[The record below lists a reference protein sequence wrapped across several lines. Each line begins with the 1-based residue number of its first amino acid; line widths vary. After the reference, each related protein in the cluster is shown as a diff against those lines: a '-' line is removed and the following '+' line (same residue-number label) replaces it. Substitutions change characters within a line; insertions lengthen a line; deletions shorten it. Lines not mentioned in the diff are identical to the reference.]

1 MKAFERRHN
10 STNTKF
16 KFQNQFTQVN
26 SFPVVLN
33 VKLQLQACANADV
46 DVDDVLAQAVCLY
59 ASFSGK

>member
-1 MKAFERRHN
+1 MKAFERRHT
-10 STNTKF
+10 TNTKF

-33 VKLQLQACANADV
+33 VKLQLQSCANADV